1 MFVIKKLTFKGE
13 GKETSSI
20 ELKDGLNII
29 YGPSNTGK
37 TYVAESIDYMF
48 GGEEFPLSE
57 ESGYSVIEIEV
68 ETDNGQLKIIRDKNT
83 NTIGT
88 VESTI
93 AGIESKEYSLKPGN
107 GKVRK
112 DTISDVWLKLLGI
125 DEPTDIYRSEDL
137 KTQAFTTR
145 AFNQIFIV
153 KEDYIHQKE
162 PIIKK
167 GNKSITAIKAALLY
181 LLNDTNYIVKNDDD
195 NKTKAT
201 KRKALET
208 YLNEQMGY
216 ISSQREEL
224 AKKAS
229 LDVKNVQAQ
238 IDDALNEIEIH
249 QSKLNSVID
258 TNRGIYSKLN
268 TLNSSL
274 SENQSLHQKYKAL
287 KTQYSSDA
295 KRLQLIIDGEVHE
308 GKIAKPIRCPF
319 CNGELHKK
327 EEESCVEAAK
337 VEIES
342 LLPRINDLEKAEID
356 LNAEIQII
364 EAQIRE
370 CTLERDTNNDLIN
383 RELKPQIAKLKS
395 IVSDLTQSIEASK
408 EAEMLLK
415 FENRYKD
422 KLEELSKEAKEI
434 TKFEPNDLFGTVF
447 IDEMNNLTKEMLT
460 AGNYENYNSSYFDI
474 NSFDLV
480 VNGQT
485 KKTQGKGFRAFLNT
499 VLAYSI
505 QSYMKK
511 HASHF
516 MNLFV
521 IDSPILTL
529 REKDDEAER
538 ADKSIASTMKKG
550 LMKYFVDNSDGRQV
564 IIIENEIPNIEY
576 GDANIIHFTKSNEGR
591 YGLLKS
597 LKQ

>member
-258 TNRGIYSKLN
+258 TNRSIYSKLN

-274 SENQSLHQKYKAL
+274 SENQSLHKKYKAL

-342 LLPRINDLEKAEID
+342 LLPRIKDLEKAEIE

-383 RELKPQIAKLKS
+383 RELKPQIVKLKS

-505 QSYMKK
+505 QSYMKE

-576 GDANIIHFTKSNEGR
+576 GNANIIHFTKSNEGR

>member
-258 TNRGIYSKLN
+258 TNRSIYSKLN

-274 SENQSLHQKYKAL
+274 SENQSLHKKYKAL

-342 LLPRINDLEKAEID
+342 LLPRIKDLEKAEIE

-505 QSYMKK
+505 QSYMKE

-576 GDANIIHFTKSNEGR
+576 GNANIIHFTKSNEGR

>member
-137 KTQAFTTR
+137 RTQAFTTR

-224 AKKAS
+224 AKKAT

-258 TNRGIYSKLN
+258 TNRSIYSKLN

-274 SENQSLHQKYKAL
+274 SENQSLHKKYKAL

-342 LLPRINDLEKAEID
+342 LLPRIKDLEKAEIE

-505 QSYMKK
+505 QSYMKE

-576 GDANIIHFTKSNEGR
+576 GNANIIHFTKGNEGR

>member
-1 MFVIKKLTFKGE
+1 M
-13 GKETSSI
+13 
-20 ELKDGLNII
+20 
-29 YGPSNTGK
+29 
-37 TYVAESIDYMF
+37 
-48 GGEEFPLSE
+48 
-57 ESGYSVIEIEV
+57 
-68 ETDNGQLKIIRDKNT
+68 
-83 NTIGT
+83 
-88 VESTI
+88 
-93 AGIESKEYSLKPGN
+93 
-107 GKVRK
+107 
-112 DTISDVWLKLLGI
+112 
-125 DEPTDIYRSEDL
+125 
-137 KTQAFTTR
+137 
-145 AFNQIFIV
+145 
-153 KEDYIHQKE
+153 
-162 PIIKK
+162 
-167 GNKSITAIKAALLY
+167 
-181 LLNDTNYIVKNDDD
+181 LNDTNYIVKNDDD

-216 ISSQREEL
+216 NSSQREEL

-258 TNRGIYSKLN
+258 TNRSIYSKLN

-274 SENQSLHQKYKAL
+274 SENQSLHKKYKAL

-342 LLPRINDLEKAEID
+342 LLPRIKDLEKAEIE

-505 QSYMKK
+505 QSYMKE

-576 GDANIIHFTKSNEGR
+576 GNANIIHFTKSNEGR